1 MTHVLMIGG
10 SDAGISAA
18 LRIRELSPN
27 AEVTVMLA
35 DDYPNFSICGL
46 PFYLSGEVPDWR
58 NLAHRTKEDI
68 QREGISLL
76 ANYRA
81 TCIDPNQQV
90 VTAVNAAG
98 NEVQVSY
105 DKLVIGT
112 GATSRHP
119 RIEGLDLPGVY
130 FLRWMGDSFQVHQ
143 HLSEQNPQSAIIVGG
158 GYIGLEMADAL
169 TLRGLQVTLVE
180 HSPTVLK
187 TVHTSFGERVTDEL
201 KRHGVTIQTG
211 ISVERIEPIGTQL
224 RVTGTPG
231 FSAVADLVLVAVGA
245 VPSTD
250 LAQTAGV
257 ELGQHGAIQVNQRME
272 TNVPNTYAAG
282 DCVETWHRLLQ
293 KNVYIPLGTTAHKQG
308 RIAGENAIGGNGEF
322 QGTLGTQVVKVFELA
337 ISRTG
342 LREAEAKEAGFEP
355 VTVEF
360 ETWDHKVYY
369 PCAHPIRIRVTGDA
383 NTRQLLGAQII
394 GHYQGEVAK
403 RIDIFATALFHGMKV
418 GQLSDLDLS
427 YTPPLS
433 SPWDPV
439 QMAAQAW
446 VKQVNQQT
454 PISV

>member
-18 LRIRELSPN
+18 LRIRELSPET
-27 AEVTVMLA
+27 EVTVILA

-46 PFYLSGEVPDWR
+46 PFYLSGEVADWR

-76 ANYRA
+76 ANHRA
-81 TCIDPNQQV
+81 TRIDPNQQV

-98 NEVQVSY
+98 NETHVSY

-119 RIEGLDLPGVY
+119 RIKGLDLPGVY
-130 FLRWMGDSFQVHQ
+130 FLRWMGDSFRVHQ
-143 HLSEQNPQSAIIVGG
+143 HLTEHNPRSAIIVGG

-169 TLRGLQVTLVE
+169 TLRGLKVTLVE

-187 TVHTSFGERVTDEL
+187 TVHASFGERVADEL
-201 KRHGVTIQTG
+201 HRHGVTTETG
-211 ISVERIEPIGTQL
+211 ISVERIELLGTQL
-224 RVTGTPG
+224 RVVGTPE
-231 FSAVADLVLVAVGA
+231 FSAMADLVLVAVGA
-245 VPSTD
+245 VPSTE

-257 ELGQHGAIQVNQRME
+257 ALGQQGAIQVNQRME
-272 TNVPNTYAAG
+272 TNIPNIYAAG
-282 DCVETWHRLLQ
+282 DCVQTWHRLLQ
-293 KNVYIPLGTTAHKQG
+293 QNVYIPLGTTAHKQG
-308 RIAGENAIGGNGEF
+308 RVAGENAVGGNREF

-337 ISRTG
+337 IARTG

-369 PCAHPIRIRVTGDA
+369 PGAHSIRMRVTGDA
-383 NTRQLLGAQII
+383 TSQQLLGAQIM

-403 RIDIFATALFHGMKV
+403 RIDIFATALFHQMRV
-418 GQLSDLDLS
+418 DEISNLDLS

-446 VKQVNQQT
+446 VKQRSST
-454 PISV
+454 KTASA